1 MGSLCKDDNKFYF
14 FGGSDINTRTCGL
27 VKYTLDTNQVNK
39 ESDNLAFG
47 FTTTVADALLIRIE
61 SENGGQ
67 YLEIKLRGGFVAL
80 ELTINGVLEKREYM
94 PISNK
99 QFNDNRYYVVQ
110 YKRVRNSVSFRV
122 DNFDKL
128 EFELGGMFYDC
139 CQPELGSRKMC
150 QLGNRVNGFEYDAT
164 SLLFFGTQCCA
175 ELV

>member
-99 QFNDNRYYVVQ
+99 QFNDNRYYDRCA
-110 YKRVRNSVSFRV
+110 KCS
-122 DNFDKL
+122 DILKEIDGAKNFSNEILSYLNDKKNTD
-128 EFELGGMFYDC
+128 M
-139 CQPELGSRKMC
+139 S
-150 QLGNRVNGFEYDAT
+150 
-164 SLLFFGTQCCA
+164 
-175 ELV
+175 